1 MSSERQSYLGN
12 PKLKR
17 SNVAVEWTPHQLK
30 EYIRCA
36 EDPIYFIHKYCK
48 IIHVDRGL
56 INFKLHKFQEEMI
69 ETYVSHRFVIC
80 KMPRQVGKTT
90 TTASYILWKV
100 IFNEY
105 TNVAILANKDK
116 KAREILD
123 RIQKMFEN
131 LPSWMQQ
138 GVTEW
143 NKGNVELE
151 NGSKIVATST
161 SSSAARGDTYNLVYL
176 DEFAHVERNIQDDFF
191 TSVYPTIS
199 SGEKTQLII
208 TSTPKGMEL
217 FYKIWIDSE
226 EGRNS
231 YKRVEVHWSDIPGR
245 DEKWK
250 AQEIANTSEDK
261 FRQEYEC
268 EFLGSANTLIH
279 PSKLRTL
286 AWKKPIKQNHLGLK
300 EYYEP
305 DPNTVY
311 AMVVDT
317 ARGAGADYSAF
328 IVVNVSTFP
337 YKVAAVFKN
346 NTISPLILPNII
358 FETAKYYN
366 NALVLVET
374 NDIGQQVADILH
386 YDLEYEGMLVSA
398 MSGRNGQSLS
408 GGFATSTH
416 KGVRT
421 TKQVKRIGCSTLKT
435 LVESDKFIIEDADI
449 IYELT
454 RFVLKG
460 QSYEAEDGNDD
471 LAMCCV
477 LFGWLSTQSYLREI
491 TDLDVRKKIYEQNER
506 MLEDEM
512 LPFGIFASGDDEL
525 DEIINDTPT
534 VLDRRNRDEFGGLMG
549 GVSIE

>member
-1 MSSERQSYLGN
+1 MTTKNTYLGN

-17 SNVAVEWTPHQLK
+17 ANVAVEWTPHQTAEYLK
-30 EYIRCA
+30 CID
-36 EDPIYFIHKYCK
+36 DPIYFIHKYCK

-56 INFKLHKFQEEMI
+56 INFKLHPFQENMI
-69 ETYVSHRFVIC
+69 RTFNENRFVIC

-90 TTASYILWKV
+90 TTAAYILHKV
-100 IFNEY
+100 LFNEY

-123 RIQKMFEN
+123 RIQKMFES

-199 SGEKTQLII
+199 SGERTQLII

-217 FYKIWIDSE
+217 FYKIWIESE
-226 EGRNS
+226 EGRNT
-231 YKRVEVHWSDIPGR
+231 YKRVEVHWSEVPGR

-261 FRQEYEC
+261 FRQEFEC

-279 PSKLRTL
+279 PTKLRMLVHKT
-286 AWKKPIKQNHLGLK
+286 PIKSNSLGLK
-300 EYYEP
+300 EYIP
-305 DPNTVY
+305 PQKDTVY

-328 IVVNVSTFP
+328 VVINVSTFP
-337 YKVAAVFKN
+337 YRIQATFRN
-346 NTISPLILPNII
+346 NTISPLIFPNVIY
-358 FETAKYYN
+358 ETAKYYN
-366 NALVLVET
+366 DALVLVET

-386 YDLEYEGMLVSA
+386 YDLEYEAMLVSSN
-398 MSGRNGQSLS
+398 SGRNGQSLS
-408 GGFATSTH
+408 GGFATTTH
-416 KGVRT
+416 HGVKT
-421 TKQVKRIGCSTLKT
+421 TKQVKRVGCATLKT
-435 LVESDKFIIEDADI
+435 LIESDKFIIEDYDT
-449 IYELT
+449 IYELS
-454 RFVLKG
+454 RFTLKG
-460 QSYEAEDGNDD
+460 NSYEAEDGNDD
-471 LAMCCV
+471 LVMCCV

-491 TDLDVRKKIYEQNER
+491 TDLDVRKKIFEQNER

-512 LPFGIFASGDDEL
+512 LPFGIYSSGDDFT
-525 DEIINDTPT
+525 DDVVNDTP
-534 VLDRRNRDEFGGLMG
+534 VFGDRRHRDEFSGQLT
-549 GVSIE
+549 ETL

>member
-1 MSSERQSYLGN
+1 MFYKNDNFEILTPSGFKEFAGVQEVIKCGKIELTLNNGN
-12 PKLKR
+12 RLICASKHNILTDNGWIESGKLRRDSKVITKDGLVGLYHIELLDGEHTFYDIVGVP
-17 SNVAVEWTPHQLK
+17 NF
-30 EYIRCA
+30 EYYTNGI
-36 EDPIYFIHKYCK
+36 
-48 IIHVDRGL
+48 
-56 INFKLHKFQEEMI
+56 
-69 ETYVSHRFVIC
+69 VSH
-80 KMPRQVGKTT
+80 
-90 TTASYILWKV
+90 
-100 IFNEY
+100 N
-105 TNVAILANKDK
+105 
-116 KAREILD
+116 
-123 RIQKMFEN
+123 
-131 LPSWMQQ
+131 
-138 GVTEW
+138 
-143 NKGNVELE
+143 
-151 NGSKIVATST
+151 
-161 SSSAARGDTYNLVYL
+161 
-176 DEFAHVERNIQDDFF
+176 
-191 TSVYPTIS
+191 
-199 SGEKTQLII
+199 
-208 TSTPKGMEL
+208 
-217 FYKIWIDSE
+217 
-226 EGRNS
+226 
-231 YKRVEVHWSDIPGR
+231 
-245 DEKWK
+245 
-250 AQEIANTSEDK
+250 
-261 FRQEYEC
+261 C

-328 IVVNVSTFP
+328 IVINVSTFP